1 MTAVGEVAAGGLNVT
16 WTTGAPAAVVVGG
29 ARLEVA
35 RHGAPPDAAPTLVLL
50 HEGLGCIAMWRDVPE
65 RLAAQTGCGVFVYS
79 RQGYGGSDP
88 CALPRPLDYM
98 TREALDVLPL
108 VLNEA
113 RIEKAILVGHSDGA
127 TIAAI
132 YAGVQDRRVRG
143 LVLMAPHFFTEPQG
157 LAAIEATRRAY
168 DEGPLRD
175 RLARYHAHVEAAFRG
190 WSEAWLDPAFRDWSV
205 EDVIAFIRVP
215 VLAIQGD
222 GDAYGTWAQMEA
234 LERQVECPLDVERL
248 AGCGH
253 APFIEEPGRVLA
265 LIGAFLARL
274 NRMEASP

>member
-1 MTAVGEVAAGGLNVT
+1 MTAMGEVATGELNVT
-16 WTTGAPAAVVVGG
+16 WTTGAPAVVVVGG

-157 LAAIEATRRAY
+157 LAAIKATRRAY

-222 GDAYGTWAQMEA
+222 SDAYGTWAQMAA

-253 APFIEEPGRVLA
+253 APFIDEPGRVLA